1 MKRLLAAVLPIFICF
16 VCSSLKA
23 QVKPYL
29 AIIHTNTQTYKGLL
43 YNCSSDSICIKDES
57 NTLSIP
63 ADEVNTI
70 ELRSL
75 NKNSKYRKYSNYDPY
90 NDRFVK
96 VSRKMVPVR
105 KWGEKDPTI
114 EEELSGRIVTGFY
127 NAALNGIASSLNLL
141 GGSVSFININYS
153 KENYYKQL
161 ATLGYHSIQQ
171 QLDSDSTEPITQDIL
186 VKGN

>member
-1 MKRLLAAVLPIFICF
+1 MKKLLVTILPLFLCLLHSN
-16 VCSSLKA
+16 VKA
-23 QVKPYL
+23 QVTPYL

-43 YNCSSDSICIKDES
+43 YNCSSDSICLKDELT
-57 NTLSIP
+57 TLVIP
-63 ADEVNTI
+63 ASDVNTI
-70 ELRSL
+70 ELRSI

-141 GGSVSFININYS
+141 GGSVSFIKINYS
-153 KENYYKQL
+153 KENYFKEL
-161 ATLGYHSIQQ
+161 AKLSYHSIQH
-171 QLDSDSTEPITQDIL
+171 QLDPDLAERTDGIL

>member
-1 MKRLLAAVLPIFICF
+1 MKKLLIILLPAIFCLF
-16 VCSSLKA
+16 NYNACA

-29 AIIHTNTQTYKGLL
+29 AIIHTNKETFKGLL
-43 YNCSSDSICIKDES
+43 YNASADSICIKDEQ
-57 NTLSIP
+57 NTMFIC
-63 ADEVNTI
+63 ATEVNTI
-70 ELRSL
+70 EIRSI

-96 VSRKMVPVR
+96 VSKKMVPVR

-127 NAALNGIASSLNLL
+127 NAALNGIASSLNLF
-141 GGSVSFININYS
+141 GGSVSFMEINYK

-161 ATLGYHSIQQ
+161 ANLNYHSIEHQLNPELNESTQQ
-171 QLDSDSTEPITQDIL
+171 VLA
-186 VKGN
+186 KGN